1 MVVKV
6 SIVIPIFNSE
16 MVVMEAVDSCINQTY
31 ENIEIIV
38 IDDGSTDGSRL
49 LLNEYILGGQIK
61 YYYQENKERSA
72 ARNFG
77 LDVAS
82 GDYINFLDSDDVLYR
97 NKIEKEVFFLER
109 NKDFFATYSAVEYVD
124 SKKKIRR
131 FVKGRG
137 YSGESIMTDLVQG
150 NFVPIQSVLFRK
162 NSLRFNELVNAA
174 EDWEYFLEI
183 FYNKKVNYLNE
194 ILSSVRLNKQGTQKY
209 QLNMRKAQVKLLYKI
224 LGDKRYIKLRGR
236 ILGTLVKY
244 VVSFLL
250 VKIHSVVNDKV

>member
-124 SKKKIRR
+124 SKKK
-131 FVKGRG
+131 
-137 YSGESIMTDLVQG
+137 
-150 NFVPIQSVLFRK
+150 N
-162 NSLRFNELVNAA
+162 
-174 EDWEYFLEI
+174 
-183 FYNKKVNYLNE
+183 
-194 ILSSVRLNKQGTQKY
+194 TQ
-209 QLNMRKAQVKLLYKI
+209 VCE
-224 LGDKRYIKLRGR
+224 G
-236 ILGTLVKY
+236 
-244 VVSFLL
+244 
-250 VKIHSVVNDKV
+250 